1 MSNIVDISYKSS
13 DGTSY
18 DLRGTAPRIKNAAFH
33 GFEWEADVT
42 RRQYGDRV
50 DSWAKKSVE
59 YGMDL
64 YIYGDLNTRRKWLNR
79 FHSSIDADFFS
90 GQPGVLTWGSSY
102 IYCFIKASNTYP
114 AERNTYTVNELT
126 IYCPDPFWIQE
137 QSLTVHAAEE
147 TARRITDKGYG
158 GYGLSYGYPYS
169 YRKVVSPPFLKIDH
183 YAECD
188 FRLIAYGPAA
198 SVNVNIGGNQYAVD
212 YPVASGEV
220 MIIDTRSTQAAD
232 RHAYIV
238 GTGGR
243 MVNVFDYRKAD
254 SLLMQ
259 KIKPGI
265 VPVSYSRTYRIDLT
279 IYKRRSEPAWDTI

>member
-18 DLRGTAPRIKNAAFH
+18 DLRGTAPRVKSAAFH
-33 GFEWEADVT
+33 EFAWEADVT

-90 GQPGVLTWGSSY
+90 GQPGVLTWGNSY

-198 SVNVNIGGNQYAVD
+198 AVNVNIGGNQYAVD

-238 GTGGR
+238 GTGG
-243 MVNVFDYRKAD
+243 
-254 SLLMQ
+254 
-259 KIKPGI
+259 
-265 VPVSYSRTYRIDLT
+265 SRTYRIDLT